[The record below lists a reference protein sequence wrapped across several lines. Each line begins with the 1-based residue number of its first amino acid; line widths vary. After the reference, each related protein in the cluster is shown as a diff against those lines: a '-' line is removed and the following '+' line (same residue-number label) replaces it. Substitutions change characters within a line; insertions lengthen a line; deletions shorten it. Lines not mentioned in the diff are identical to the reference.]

1 MIDVWVTNDMTSQT
15 DDWKSKTQRQ
25 HQIEGINFADDDDDS
40 GDGERSHKVATY
52 DHDEIIVSN

>member
-1 MIDVWVTNDMTSQT
+1 MTSQT

-25 HQIEGINFADDDDDS
+25 HQIEGINFSDDDDDS